1 MARFKYS
8 GRNKSKY
15 LNWVRMQKLLK
26 KDPRHEY
33 RGSKG
38 LIEFELF
45 RSQQEQALTTG
56 LNIGNVS

>member
-1 MARFKYS
+1 
-8 GRNKSKY
+8 
-15 LNWVRMQKLLK
+15 MQKLLK

-45 RSQQEQALTTG
+45 SFKQEQAFTTR
-56 LNIGNVS
+56 